1 LTQAAVEWCELIPTL
16 GFLHFEQP
24 QSAKLEQISGE
35 AEQAELHRVWRTG
48 SGQRTNTA
56 IAH

>member
-16 GFLHFEQP
+16 GFQHFEQP
-24 QSAKLEQISGE
+24 QSAKLEQISDE
-35 AEQAELHRVWRTG
+35 AEQAEPHLVWRTG

-56 IAH
+56 IAQ